1 VYEAPQRVGYRGE
14 YLTEERLER
23 AMKEMHE
30 LRLGGVQ
37 GEDSDDDD
45 IEIVSSAPSLKGCEI
60 A

>member
-1 VYEAPQRVGYRGE
+1 VGYRGE